1 MERQDDACLVED
13 AAIVR
18 RDVMSIEE
26 ESFLHCQRLVMN
38 ACKLEYQAQ
47 GVMVVDPH
55 RLKLVTGV
63 DISARPVRRSGR
75 RAKARNSRKRSAAA
89 AA

>member
-1 MERQDDACLVED
+1 
-13 AAIVR
+13 
-18 RDVMSIEE
+18 MSIEE
-26 ESFLHCQRLVMN
+26 ESFLYCQRLVMH
-38 ACKLEYQAQ
+38 ACTLEYQAPSA
-47 GVMVVDPH
+47 MVVDLH

-75 RAKARNSRKRSAAA
+75 GGKARNSRKRSAAA